1 MIWPRRK
8 AGRDPVSMLDRWQ
21 QVYQAGEVTLHSF
34 TPAEVDAVTLD
45 AEALPAGER
54 GPFLQAVTPLLT
66 GQGAPADGAAEGW
79 GPAMGRGGGVR
90 ASRAR
95 TGPEMEGSAA
105 ATRAEAVASLE
116 RHGFLRPGPPEPAAG
131 PAPDELAGWAVGPGG
146 DLAARRQVALIGDLA
161 VITRIRA
168 QPIWVAEAT
177 VSPDPTQPDSA
188 ATEWRLLA
196 RMYAPY
202 RPPVGL
208 IEMPASTDRRT
219 PPFVLVR
226 DDRAVEVLVSWCG
239 ADLAAFAKQRAQ
251 GGAAEPSPFA
261 GPPVP
266 VPTAEQ
272 AGAFATLVQLR
283 VALAEGER
291 VVLRNLVVAT
301 GKTGHWLLEGEWWQ
315 RAVPA
320 SVDELGQRVA
330 AMLKSPG

>member
-1 MIWPRRK
+1 MIWQRGK

-21 QVYQAGEVTLHSF
+21 QVYRAGEVALHPF

-45 AEALPAGER
+45 AEALPAAER

-66 GQGAPADGAAEGW
+66 GQGASADGTAEGW
-79 GPAMGRGGGVR
+79 GPAV
-90 ASRAR
+90 AR

-105 ATRAEAVASLE
+105 AARAEAVASLG
-116 RHGFLRPGPPEPAAG
+116 RHGFLRPGPPEPATG
-131 PAPDELAGWAVGPGG
+131 PAPGELAGWSAGPDG

-177 VSPDPTQPDSA
+177 VSPDPAQPDSA

-208 IEMPASTDRRT
+208 IEMPAGTGRRV

-226 DDRAVEVLVSWCG
+226 DDRAVQVLVGWCG
-239 ADLAAFAKQRAQ
+239 ADLEAFAKQRAR
-251 GGAAEPSPFA
+251 GGVAEPSPFA

-301 GKTGHWLLEGEWWQ
+301 GEAGQWLLEGDWWQ
-315 RAVPA
+315 RAVPV

-330 AMLKSPG
+330 AMLRAPGSGALE

>member
-1 MIWPRRK
+1 
-8 AGRDPVSMLDRWQ
+8 MLDRWQ
-21 QVYQAGEVTLHSF
+21 QVYRAGEVTLHPF
-34 TPAEVDAVTLD
+34 TPAELNAVTLD

-66 GQGAPADGAAEGW
+66 GQGATLDGVAEGW

-95 TGPEMEGSAA
+95 TGPEMERSAA
-105 ATRAEAVASLE
+105 AARAEAVASLE
-116 RHGFLRPGPPEPAAG
+116 RHGFLRPGPPGPATG
-131 PAPDELAGWAVGPGG
+131 PAPDELAGWAVGPDG

-168 QPIWVAEAT
+168 QPVWVAEAT
-177 VSPDPTQPDSA
+177 VSPDPTEPDSA

-202 RPPVGL
+202 RPPAGL
-208 IEMPASTDRRT
+208 IEMPAGTDRRI

-226 DDRAVEVLVSWCG
+226 DDRAVQVLVGWCG
-239 ADLAAFAKQRAQ
+239 ADLAASAKQRAR
-251 GGAAEPSPFA
+251 GGAAGPSPFA

-301 GKTGHWLLEGEWWQ
+301 GKTGHWLLEGEWRQ

-330 AMLKSPG
+330 AMLRAPGSGALD